1 MAAKKSIRA
10 KASKVT
16 RAKATKK
23 SSIRAGRKAPG
34 VPPVSVRGGLN
45 TTPIPNQ

>member
-1 MAAKKSIRA
+1 MAAKKGSRA

-23 SSIRAGRKAPG
+23 SSVRKGRKAPG
-34 VPPVSVRGGLN
+34 VPLVKGPHGEIASF
-45 TTPIPNQ
+45 

>member
-1 MAAKKSIRA
+1 MAAKKGSRA

-23 SSIRAGRKAPG
+23 SSVRKGRKAPG
-34 VPPVSVRGGLN
+34 LPLTPAARGSHGE
-45 TTPIPNQ
+45 IASF